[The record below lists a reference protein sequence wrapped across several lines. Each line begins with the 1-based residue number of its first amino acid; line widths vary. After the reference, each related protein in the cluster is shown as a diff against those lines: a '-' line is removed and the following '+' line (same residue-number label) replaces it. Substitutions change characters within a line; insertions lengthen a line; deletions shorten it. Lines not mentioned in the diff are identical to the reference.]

1 MLNSK
6 IFCIHHLFNVG
17 KLAPAPQKRTRF
29 DLYKNV
35 DADYYGY
42 RDEED
47 GTLLEYE
54 REIENGGTKIYHS
67 NESFYDFL
75 RL

>member
-1 MLNSK
+1 MLIYIKKLIFEK
-6 IFCIHHLFNVG
+6 I
-17 KLAPAPQKRTRF
+17 APSPQKRTRF

-54 REIENGGTKIYHS
+54 REIENKGMKFIILCHRLD
-67 NESFYDFL
+67 YDMYFFFFIN
-75 RL
+75 

>member
-1 MLNSK
+1 
-6 IFCIHHLFNVG
+6 
-17 KLAPAPQKRTRF
+17 
-29 DLYKNV
+29 V

-54 REIENGGTKIYHS
+54 SEIENRGMKIH
-67 NESFYDFL
+67 NL
-75 RL
+75 